1 MSETDPSTVPAD
13 TGTPRPLIPA
23 SEQLAHE
30 ETVEFGGPSE
40 LVVTV
45 VEAVADVRDRSPAD
59 LLPVVQE
66 SVDADGLERVFRSHP
81 SASNRRGW
89 VTFFFRDCRIVLDSD
104 GLLRVFDR
112 RAEA

>member
-1 MSETDPSTVPAD
+1 MSETDSSTAPAE
-13 TGTPRPLIPA
+13 TGTPSPLIPA
-23 SEQLAHE
+23 SEQLVHE
-30 ETVEFGGPSE
+30 EPVEFGGPSE

-45 VEAVADVRDRSPAD
+45 VEAVAAVRDRSPAD

-66 SVDADGLERVFRSHP
+66 SVDADGLERVFRAHP

-89 VTFFFRDCRIVLDSD
+89 VTFFFRDCRIVLHSD
-104 GLLRVFDR
+104 GLLQVFDR